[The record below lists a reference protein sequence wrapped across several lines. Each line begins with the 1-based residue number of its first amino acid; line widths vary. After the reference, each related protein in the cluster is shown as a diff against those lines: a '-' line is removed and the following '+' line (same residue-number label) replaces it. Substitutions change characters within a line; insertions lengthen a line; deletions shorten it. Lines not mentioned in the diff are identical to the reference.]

1 MLVKEVLGMEA
12 RLKGQRD
19 RIRRGEYRHLGMLE
33 AVSLDM
39 EKGQRIDLVQLQVV
53 GRVIDLGRLRR
64 PLAMSLDGQD
74 LLLPTGLPRKLPDV
88 PDPNFPGRMTIQD
101 VTPFIPQTYAERA
114 SFETDMLG
122 KHWIGFQPVLKLILV
137 NDCGVLDRRSAFPR
151 IHCSADGEGRHM
163 VLLVCPEWR
172 DNQSSEAYLIG
183 GRFQFSVALGRPEP
197 IPGPAA
203 YAIR

>member
-74 LLLPTGLPRKLPDV
+74 HCCPRDCLVSCPMS
-88 PDPNFPGRMTIQD
+88 PIRTF
-101 VTPFIPQTYAERA
+101 
-114 SFETDMLG
+114 LG
-122 KHWIGFQPVLKLILV
+122 G
-137 NDCGVLDRRSAFPR
+137 
-151 IHCSADGEGRHM
+151 
-163 VLLVCPEWR
+163 
-172 DNQSSEAYLIG
+172 
-183 GRFQFSVALGRPEP
+183 
-197 IPGPAA
+197 
-203 YAIR
+203 